1 LVSATANSAASS
13 SFHNKTLSLSE
24 FKEVS
29 LLVAVV
35 VVAAAVAVVVAGV
48 LYYQQLSYLVLISIV
63 YDYSL
68 LFPVVFADAH
78 ITITL
83 LK

>member
-1 LVSATANSAASS
+1 M
-13 SFHNKTLSLSE
+13 SE
-24 FKEVS
+24 FEEVS

-35 VVAAAVAVVVAGV
+35 VAAAAVAVVVACV

-63 YDYSL
+63 YDYSTIISCI
-68 LFPVVFADAH
+68 FADAH